1 MQSCD
6 ASLRRLQTDRID
18 LFYIHHPD
26 PETPIAETL
35 EALERL
41 IEAGKVLYIGFSNFE
56 PWRLAAAMVEASP
69 ALRRSVASV
78 QVRYKAGSRFA
89 EGE

>member
-1 MQSCD
+1 LIHSRLGRTRLV
-6 ASLRRLQTDRID
+6 ASRNC
-18 LFYIHHPD
+18 FG
-26 PETPIAETL
+26 AETL

-78 QVRYKAGSRFA
+78 PVRYKAGSRFA